1 MTAGKEKTAETRLFH
16 YLRDIVFEED
26 AGRLEIGEL
35 PEALQELGEGLQ
47 LLGVWMKEVKQ
58 LSRALSDGDL
68 DAEFPSADNP
78 LADSL
83 KALHATMKHITWQ
96 AQQISRG
103 DYSQKVDYL
112 GDFSEAFNS
121 MTRQLADRELRLA
134 QSRDNALRATAL
146 FQKVTDSFG
155 NYVLAVEE
163 DTQEV
168 LYKNAAFRKLEQT
181 APEAAE
187 VFRKRVQKE
196 TARLDGIGGTWEFSA
211 PGDSARPEELQRG
224 YENRHF
230 QVETQFL
237 LWEER
242 QAAVHIIEDVSD
254 EKRKFV
260 QMENLAYFD
269 ELTGLHNR
277 SYIMDELES
286 WLKGDFP
293 FCLAFIDLDNL
304 KFANDQIGHAEG
316 DQYIRQA
323 AELISEK
330 KEGRRSA
337 RIGGDEFLLLAR
349 DCSCEALREELE
361 AKRNAFLQQS
371 KAEGALYRKSFSY
384 GVVEADSMGKRY
396 RSTLLREADRRMY
409 QYKLSRKPKLQKER

>member
-1 MTAGKEKTAETRLFH
+1 M
-16 YLRDIVFEED
+16 RDIVFEED

-68 DAEFPSADNP
+68 DAELPSADNP

-187 VFRKRVQKE
+187 AFSEAGPKGNRASGRNRRYVGIFR
-196 TARLDGIGGTWEFSA
+196 A
-211 PGDSARPEELQRG
+211 
-224 YENRHF
+224 
-230 QVETQFL
+230 
-237 LWEER
+237 
-242 QAAVHIIEDVSD
+242 
-254 EKRKFV
+254 
-260 QMENLAYFD
+260 
-269 ELTGLHNR
+269 
-277 SYIMDELES
+277 
-286 WLKGDFP
+286 
-293 FCLAFIDLDNL
+293 
-304 KFANDQIGHAEG
+304 
-316 DQYIRQA
+316 
-323 AELISEK
+323 
-330 KEGRRSA
+330 GRFGASGRIAA
-337 RIGGDEFLLLAR
+337 RIREPAFSSGNAIPPLGRTPGGR
-349 DCSCEALREELE
+349 PH
-361 AKRNAFLQQS
+361 
-371 KAEGALYRKSFSY
+371 YRGCF
-384 GVVEADSMGKRY
+384 
-396 RSTLLREADRRMY
+396 
-409 QYKLSRKPKLQKER
+409 